1 MSEERINI
9 THPNGQYDVIVG
21 EALLD
26 QLQRF
31 VPAISTAAIVT
42 DSNVGPLYAHT
53 LSTPIITIPAGE
65 QHKNLATVRT
75 IYDKMLTLGLDR
87 KATIIALGGGVVGDI
102 TGFVAATYMRGID
115 FVQCPTTLL
124 AMVDASVGG
133 KTGVDLPQGK
143 NLIGAF
149 KQPLAVIA
157 DLATLQSLP
166 EAEFASGMAEVV
178 KHGLIAGGDLWQKLS
193 EWGHEGL
200 HKQSQ
205 SLETQRPNLHSLI
218 VEAIKVKQDVVISD
232 PFEQGRR
239 AILNL
244 GHTFGHAI
252 EQVSGYR
259 LRHGEAVAIGLVA
272 AANLSAR
279 LGSCAPELQTEIEGV
294 LQSIPLPTRI
304 PFDLD
309 LEQVYGMMGSDKKKA
324 AGKLRFVLPRSIG
337 DIFVTSEADMRAVMA
352 TLSAVREVAAS
363 LGSDEDR

>member
-21 EALLD
+21 EALLA

-31 VPAISTAAIVT
+31 VPTISTAVIVT

-166 EAEFASGMAEVV
+166 EVEFASGMAEVV

-193 EWGHEGL
+193 EWGNEGL
-200 HKQSQ
+200 YKQSQ

-218 VEAIKVKQDVVISD
+218 VDAIKIKQDVVISD

-279 LGSCAPELQTEIEGV
+279 LGFCASELQTEIEGV
-294 LQSIPLPTRI
+294 LQAIPLPTRI

-324 AGKLRFVLPRSIG
+324 AGKLRFVLPRAIG
-337 DIFVTSEADMRAVMA
+337 DIFVTSEADVGEVMA
-352 TLSAVREVAAS
+352 TLNTVREVM
-363 LGSDEDR
+363 G